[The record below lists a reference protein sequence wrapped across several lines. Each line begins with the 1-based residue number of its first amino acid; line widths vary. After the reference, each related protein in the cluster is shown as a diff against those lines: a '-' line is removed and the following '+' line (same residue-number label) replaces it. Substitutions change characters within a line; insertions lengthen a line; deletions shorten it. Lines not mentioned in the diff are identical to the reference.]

1 MIVETTTPQS
11 ANENRL
17 PSLSCDSHLH
27 VFGPPD
33 RFPGSA
39 DRTYDPTEKPLDAY
53 EAMTVPLGLER
64 AVFVQPSAYGTDNRC
79 QLEALA
85 SRPSTARAVIVIAD
99 SVGRSEL
106 AELDGLG
113 VRGVRLNLMSPR
125 LTDSAA
131 VRAKLDRVAA
141 RIADLGW
148 HIQVYADL
156 EMVGSVAPV
165 LKGLPVPVVFD
176 HMGGAKQHEGVAAPG
191 FVALLDLLSTGR
203 CWAKLSGADIVT
215 HEHADFSGATPF
227 ATALLA
233 ANPDR
238 LVWGSDWPHLVH
250 QSGPSGDD
258 APPAAYRPVDEAALL
273 TALRGW
279 TGDDRQLRKILVDNP
294 QTLYRF

>member
-1 MIVETTTPQS
+1 MTVETTDTETAVES
-11 ANENRL
+11 KL
-17 PSLSCDSHLH
+17 PSQSCDSHLH

-39 DRTYDPTEKPLDAY
+39 DRTYAPTEMPLATY
-53 EAMTVPLGLER
+53 EAMAASLGLDR
-64 AVFVQPSAYGTDNRC
+64 VVFVQPSAYGTDNRC

-85 SRPSTARAVIVIAD
+85 TRPSTARAVIVIAD
-99 SVGRSEL
+99 TVSPSDL
-106 AELDGLG
+106 AELDEMG

-131 VRAKLDRVAA
+131 VRAKLDRVAS

-156 EMVGSVAPV
+156 DMVGSVAPL
-165 LKGLPVPVVFD
+165 LKDLPVPVVFD
-176 HMGGAKQHEGVAAPG
+176 HMGGAKQHEGVGAGG
-191 FVALLDLLSTGR
+191 FVALLELLATGR
-203 CWAKLSGADIVT
+203 CWVKLSGADIVT
-215 HEHADFSGATPF
+215 HEHLDFSGATPF
-227 ATALLA
+227 ARALLA

-250 QSGPSGDD
+250 QSGRSGDD
-258 APPAAYRPVDEAALL
+258 APKAAYRPVDETALLAAL
-273 TALRGW
+273 RDW
-279 TGDDRQLRKILVDNP
+279 TGGDQQLRKILVDNP